1 MKRNFAFT
9 AVLLAFLLVGG
20 FYYFGG
26 SQTPS
31 SQPALESLTTQ
42 NVVDVKSAF
51 NAAKNEV
58 RVLLL
63 LSPT

>member
-1 MKRNFAFT
+1 MKRNFAT
-9 AVLLAFLLVGG
+9 AAVLLAILFVGL
-20 FYYFGG
+20 FYFYGD

-31 SQPALESLTTQ
+31 SQPALESLTAQ
-42 NVVDVKSAF
+42 NASDVKSAF
-51 NAAKNEV
+51 NAAKSDV